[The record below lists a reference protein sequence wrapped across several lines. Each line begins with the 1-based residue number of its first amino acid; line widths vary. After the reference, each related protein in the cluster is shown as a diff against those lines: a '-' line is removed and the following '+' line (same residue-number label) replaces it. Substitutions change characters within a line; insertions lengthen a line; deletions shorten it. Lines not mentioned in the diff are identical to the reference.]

1 VRFQL
6 AIMKM
11 LSSYRGGKA
20 SIAELKRDLAIVA
33 TSGPDWTNRM
43 KRLAARAPDLD
54 AFSQGFLD
62 RDGYGWWITPS
73 GRAFLEE
80 LEKPRRREID
90 PIRPINAGDSR
101 GFLVAAADMS
111 RPKNFRPKILTIGT
125 ASLIFSSS
133 ETKGDRRTT

>member
-1 VRFQL
+1 VRQHKLRATF
-6 AIMKM
+6 
-11 LSSYRGGKA
+11 GGTFHKPGAENVFKRRDQSTFTIAFA
-20 SIAELKRDLAIVA
+20 SQRPAL
-33 TSGPDWTNRM
+33 WT
-43 KRLAARAPDLD
+43 
-54 AFSQGFLD
+54 
-62 RDGYGWWITPS
+62 
-73 GRAFLEE
+73 
-80 LEKPRRREID
+80 RRRAID

>member
-1 VRFQL
+1 VSFQL

-11 LSSYRGGKA
+11 LTSYRDGKA
-20 SIAELKRDLAIVA
+20 SIAELKRDLAILA

-73 GRAFLEE
+73 GRAFLEA
-80 LEKPRRREID
+80 LEKPAPPAATEPLALEVVAPAPPRSTLRPLTIVGRPYRNAVRRRRH
-90 PIRPINAGDSR
+90 P
-101 GFLVAAADMS
+101 
-111 RPKNFRPKILTIGT
+111 TT
-125 ASLIFSSS
+125 ARSA
-133 ETKGDRRTT
+133 

>member
-1 VRFQL
+1 VSFQL

-80 LEKPRRREID
+80 LEKPAPPSATEPVALEVVVPPPRSTPRRVTMVGRPYRNAVRRRRH
-90 PIRPINAGDSR
+90 P
-101 GFLVAAADMS
+101 
-111 RPKNFRPKILTIGT
+111 TT
-125 ASLIFSSS
+125 ARSA
-133 ETKGDRRTT
+133 

>member
-1 VRFQL
+1 MSFQL

-54 AFSQGFLD
+54 AFSQRFLD

-80 LEKPRRREID
+80 LEKPAPPAATEPVVLEVVAPPPRSTPRPLTIVGRPYRNAVRRRRH
-90 PIRPINAGDSR
+90 P
-101 GFLVAAADMS
+101 
-111 RPKNFRPKILTIGT
+111 TT
-125 ASLIFSSS
+125 ARSA
-133 ETKGDRRTT
+133 